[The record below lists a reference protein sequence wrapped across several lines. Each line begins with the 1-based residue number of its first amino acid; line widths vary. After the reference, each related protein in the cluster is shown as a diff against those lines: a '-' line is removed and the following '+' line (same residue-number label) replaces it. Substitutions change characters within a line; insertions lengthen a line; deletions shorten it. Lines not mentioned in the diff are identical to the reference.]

1 MVSKLGELD
10 KYYKS
15 RVHASSIIV
24 VQKCKGQP
32 DGFGYKILLMK
43 RSPGIVFGGY
53 FAFSGGKVEMQDLY
67 EEWTEKY
74 PEMF

>member
-1 MVSKLGELD
+1 
-10 KYYKS
+10 
-15 RVHASSIIV
+15 
-24 VQKCKGQP
+24 
-32 DGFGYKILLMK
+32 MK
-43 RSPGIVFGGY
+43 RSPGIVFGGF